1 MIDRITENEE
11 RLDRIQSNI
20 KELEIALEHF
30 KSNKKDLNK
39 LNKYSGSKNW
49 FKDKDAYEKK
59 LITQVKAGVL
69 SEDAVWNLNDEI
81 KEIYKEMASIVERR

>member
-39 LNKYSGSKNW
+39 LNKYYGSKNW